1 MASPPLD
8 MTALGN
14 QIAQEL
20 HNITAGTT
28 QDMLDNQQQMVEATQ
43 AMSDCVQAMKN
54 HTLSMNQSASSTQK
68 ETLSTTLSV
77 CDGIEWKNFRANFEI
92 TVQLNNWSKER
103 GILKLRSA
111 LRDKAFRAVEH
122 LVFHPDCTI
131 EEALDQ
137 MEVVFINPSSTEL
150 ASSKFEAATREPGE
164 TMLEWHIRVRELF
177 TRAHPHEK
185 DLEGNRRL
193 KDRFVLHCR
202 DRQLTMA
209 LKWMPNFRTMKFTE
223 ALTAAQDYEG
233 TLEATATAYDGGR
246 RRIQQVEDPKGATD
260 EPTTETTL
268 QTEILEMTDRH
279 IQQLSADIHRTDP
292 FQMNRGAPSKGACFH
307 CHKEGHMI
315 RTCKLFSEAVAR
327 IKKNPNQFGLAALV
341 RGFQQP
347 QQRGTWGRGRAYS
360 PRPFRGTFNN
370 RGGSRFSFSRG
381 RSYGRARGNRGRG
394 RSGRIFEISE
404 PVAEE
409 GSRDEAPA
417 PYYEGDEDATAS
429 ENY

>member
-8 MTALGN
+8 MTALGS

-122 LVFHPDCTI
+122 LVFDPDCTI

-185 DLEGNRRL
+185 DLEGNRHL

-223 ALTAAQDYEG
+223 ALTAA
-233 TLEATATAYDGGR
+233 
-246 RRIQQVEDPKGATD
+246 
-260 EPTTETTL
+260 
-268 QTEILEMTDRH
+268 
-279 IQQLSADIHRTDP
+279 
-292 FQMNRGAPSKGACFH
+292 
-307 CHKEGHMI
+307 
-315 RTCKLFSEAVAR
+315 
-327 IKKNPNQFGLAALV
+327 
-341 RGFQQP
+341 
-347 QQRGTWGRGRAYS
+347 
-360 PRPFRGTFNN
+360 
-370 RGGSRFSFSRG
+370 
-381 RSYGRARGNRGRG
+381 
-394 RSGRIFEISE
+394 
-404 PVAEE
+404 
-409 GSRDEAPA
+409 
-417 PYYEGDEDATAS
+417 
-429 ENY
+429 

>member
-8 MTALGN
+8 MTALGS

-28 QDMLDNQQQMVEATQ
+28 QDMLQNQQQMVQATK
-43 AMSDCVQAMKN
+43 AMSDCVKAIKN
-54 HTLSMNQSASSTQK
+54 HTLSLNQSASSIQK
-68 ETLSTTLSV
+68 EMLSTTLSV

-122 LVFHPDCTI
+122 LVVDPDCTI
-131 EEALDQ
+131 EEALDK

-209 LKWMPNFRTMKFTE
+209 LK
-223 ALTAAQDYEG
+223 
-233 TLEATATAYDGGR
+233 
-246 RRIQQVEDPKGATD
+246 
-260 EPTTETTL
+260 
-268 QTEILEMTDRH
+268 
-279 IQQLSADIHRTDP
+279 
-292 FQMNRGAPSKGACFH
+292 
-307 CHKEGHMI
+307 
-315 RTCKLFSEAVAR
+315 
-327 IKKNPNQFGLAALV
+327 
-341 RGFQQP
+341 
-347 QQRGTWGRGRAYS
+347 
-360 PRPFRGTFNN
+360 
-370 RGGSRFSFSRG
+370 
-381 RSYGRARGNRGRG
+381 
-394 RSGRIFEISE
+394 
-404 PVAEE
+404 
-409 GSRDEAPA
+409 
-417 PYYEGDEDATAS
+417 
-429 ENY
+429 